1 MNPIRFGTIG
11 SGWIVTQFLG
21 QFSRVDGVRLEA
33 VYSRTREKGEALAG
47 RYGAEKVYTDLDT
60 FLSDPQI
67 DAVYI
72 ATPNLLHYGQVRLAL
87 LHGKHVV
94 CEKPFCLTREHAR
107 ELFDI
112 AGQRGLMLLEA
123 IPTPY
128 LPNFGV
134 LRDAVARIGR
144 IRLVM
149 SNYSQYSS
157 RYDLL
162 KAGTLTNIFDP
173 AFAGGCLMDINYYNL
188 HLTAALFG
196 DPNDISC
203 DFNIWP
209 GAADTSCTAILR
221 YSDFHAVCIGAK
233 DAAGVNFYQVE
244 GDGGYVYVAG
254 GSNGLRSVAIT
265 CGGQTETV
273 NLQDD
278 PDRYYYFVEHLSRI
292 LRERPES
299 TLRAFGTYTVRAVGA
314 AEQAR
319 RSGGLLFPCR
329 EEEAGK
335 ARG

>member
-1 MNPIRFGTIG
+1 MDPIRFGTIG

-33 VYSRTREKGEALAG
+33 VYSRTREKGESLAG
-47 RYGAEKVYTDLDT
+47 QYGAPKVYTDMEA
-60 FLSDPQI
+60 FLSDPLV
-67 DAVYI
+67 DAIYI
-72 ATPNLLHYGQVRLAL
+72 ATPNLLHYGQAREAL

-107 ELFDI
+107 ELFAI
-112 AGQRGLMLLEA
+112 AAERGVMLLEA

-134 LRDAVARIGR
+134 LREAVGRIGR
-144 IRLVM
+144 VRLVM
-149 SNYSQYSS
+149 GNYSQYSS

-196 DPNDISC
+196 DPQGISC
-203 DFNIWP
+203 DLNRWP
-209 GAADTSCTAILR
+209 GAADTSGTVIMR
-221 YSDFHAVCIGAK
+221 YPDFHAVCIGAK

-244 GDGGYVYVAG
+244 GDGGYVHVAG
-254 GSNGLRSVAIT
+254 GSNGLRSVSVT
-265 CGGQTETV
+265 CGGQTETID
-273 NLQDD
+273 LQED
-278 PDRYYYFVEHLSRI
+278 PDRYFYFVEHLSRI
-292 LRERPES
+292 LHDRPAG
-299 TLRAFGTYTVRAVGA
+299 TLDAFAGYTIRAVGA

-319 RSGGLLFPCR
+319 RAGGLVFPA
-329 EEEAGK
+329 EENAFK
-335 ARG
+335 AHG